1 MRCGRVLRTGQPE
14 DLDLLGF
21 GDRSLDRLMSVFR
34 ELCAISVEDDGWIF
48 DPATVEAEEI
58 RTVAEYGGVRVR
70 LTGTLGGAVMRMQ
83 TDIGFGD
90 AVTPAATQASYPSL
104 LGLLAPQLRTY
115 PRETVVAEKLEAI
128 VKLGM
133 LNTRHKD
140 YYDLRHL
147 ASHLI
152 SRAARSSARSPQ
164 PLRNVEL
171 RWLRSSR
178 LG

>member
-1 MRCGRVLRTGQPE
+1 MTDGR
-14 DLDLLGF
+14 
-21 GDRSLDRLMSVFR
+21 
-34 ELCAISVEDDGWIF
+34 F

-58 RTVAEYGGVRVR
+58 RTMAEYGGVRVR
-70 LTGTLGGAVMRMQ
+70 FTGTLGGAVLRMQ

-90 AVTPAATQASYPSL
+90 AVTPSATIASYPRL
-104 LGLLAPQLRTY
+104 LGLPAPQLRTY

-147 ASHLI
+147 AQPFRLRGRPARPRHLP
-152 SRAARSSARSPQ
+152 RPSPGA
-164 PLRNVEL
+164 EL
-171 RWLRSSR
+171 HYLERFL
-178 LG
+178 LD